1 VVAPVQPRRP
11 DALAPTPPAI
21 STLIEVVFGEGVE
34 VVHTQ
39 VLAAYSVQ
47 RIATA
52 AEDLL
57 VGGAEQGLA
66 LFDRPRDPPQAR
78 RLPVLWG

>member
-1 VVAPVQPRRP
+1 MPSMPPGAASS
-11 DALAPTPPAI
+11 ALA
-21 STLIEVVFGEGVE
+21 EVVFGEGAE

-47 RIATA
+47 RIAAA